1 MKRLPNSKDKI
12 SVVIPTYN
20 RANLLDRALKSVMAQ
35 TRTADEIIV
44 VDDGSIDGTAMLIES
59 TYKNSVEYLCQPNRG
74 VSSARNTGI
83 RKAKGNWIALLDSD
97 DEWKANKLESQLAA
111 VEKQL
116 EYDFC
121 HTNEIWIRNGKR
133 VNAMTKHEKSGGYIF
148 ENCLPLCVI
157 SPSSVIIRKTVFDE
171 IGLFDEEIPAC
182 EDYDFWLRYC
192 CEKPVL
198 YLDKPLLTKY
208 GGHED
213 QLSRK
218 YLGMDY
224 FRLQSLVKLL
234 SLTSL
239 TVQQVSAIKN
249 TFFEKYKILN
259 NGAIK
264 HKNEEMLRQ
273 IEGLLQDMQKQI
285 VHRGLAV

>member
-1 MKRLPNSKDKI
+1 MKCLPNSKDKI

-20 RANLLDRALKSVMAQ
+20 RASLLDRALQSVMAQ
-35 TRTADEIIV
+35 TRPADEIIV

-97 DEWKANKLESQLAA
+97 DEWKADKLESQLAA
-111 VEKQL
+111 LEKQP

-133 VNAMTKHEKSGGYIF
+133 VNAMTKHEKTGGYIF
-148 ENCLPLCVI
+148 DNCLPLCVI

-171 IGLFDEEIPAC
+171 IGLFDEELPAC
-182 EDYDFWLRYC
+182 ADYDFWLRYC

-213 QLSRK
+213 QLSKK

-224 FRLQSLVKLL
+224 FRLQSLVNLM

-239 TVQQVSAIKN
+239 TMQQVSAIKN
-249 TFFEKYKILN
+249 TFFEKYEILS

-264 HKNEEMLRQ
+264 HKNDEMLRQ
-273 IEGLLQDMQKQI
+273 IEGLFEEMQKQI
-285 VHRGLAV
+285 AHRGLAV

>member
-1 MKRLPNSKDKI
+1 MTHLPYSKNRI

-20 RANLLDRALKSVMAQ
+20 RASLLDRALKSVMAQ
-35 TRTADEIIV
+35 TRPADEIIV
-44 VDDGSIDGTAMLIES
+44 VDDGSIDATAKLIES
-59 TYKNSVEYLCQPNRG
+59 TYKNSVEYVYQHNRG

-133 VNAMTKHEKSGGYIF
+133 VNAMNKHEKSGGYIF
-148 ENCLPLCVI
+148 DKCLPLCAI

-171 IGLFDEEIPAC
+171 IGLFDEELPAC

-213 QLSRK
+213 QLSKK

-224 FRLQSLVKLL
+224 FRLQSLVKLM
-234 SLTSL
+234 SSASL

-264 HKNEEMLRQ
+264 HKNDEMLHQ
-273 IEGLLQDMQKQI
+273 IEVLLQDMQEQI
-285 VHRGLAV
+285 AHRGLVV

>member
-97 DEWKANKLESQLAA
+97 DEWKADKLELQLAA
-111 VEKQL
+111 LQKQP

-171 IGLFDEEIPAC
+171 IGLFDEELPAC

>member
-97 DEWKANKLESQLAA
+97 DEWKADKLELQLAA
-111 VEKQL
+111 LQKQP

-157 SPSSVIIRKTVFDE
+157 SPSAVIIRKTVFDE
-171 IGLFDEEIPAC
+171 NGLFDEELPAC